1 MKKITIGIVTFDRI
15 ELLKRA
21 VQSVLVQSYKNFVI
35 YIGNDNPKKKINFKE
50 LGIKKNN
57 KIKIFNYKKNIGERG
72 NLNYLLRKC
81 KTDFFCWLGDDDY
94 LHKDFFKILI
104 SQFKNNKSLVASYSN
119 YSRAHLKLNQYSF
132 KHIHFDQEN
141 FLLGFSSKELRL
153 IGTFGIIKTKYLKK
167 IGGINKTGKSFK
179 HKGRITHHYP
189 YCDTLIPIMLS
200 KYGKISWINNRL
212 VYLNTDQL
220 STSGKTTEYEA
231 YISAENY
238 ILNSLKNNIKKQI
251 NKNNYFKI
259 FSNMFDLFV
268 FSRITIIK
276 KRNSN
281 QNIKYLIT
289 YIKDL
294 FFLSKK
300 RSLKGSVLFFLVNL
314 VRLLKSI
321 L

>member
-1 MKKITIGIVTFDRI
+1 
-15 ELLKRA
+15 
-21 VQSVLVQSYKNFVI
+21 
-35 YIGNDNPKKKINFKE
+35 
-50 LGIKKNN
+50 
-57 KIKIFNYKKNIGERG
+57 
-72 NLNYLLRKC
+72 
-81 KTDFFCWLGDDDY
+81 
-94 LHKDFFKILI
+94 
-104 SQFKNNKSLVASYSN
+104 
-119 YSRAHLKLNQYSF
+119 
-132 KHIHFDQEN
+132 
-141 FLLGFSSKELRL
+141 
-153 IGTFGIIKTKYLKK
+153 
-167 IGGINKTGKSFK
+167 
-179 HKGRITHHYP
+179 
-189 YCDTLIPIMLS
+189 MLS

-238 ILNSLKNNIKKQI
+238 ILNSLKNNITKKI
-251 NKNNYFKI
+251 NKNNYYKI
-259 FSNMFDLFV
+259 LSNMFDLFV
-268 FSRITIIK
+268 LSRITIIK

-314 VRLLKSI
+314 VRLLRSI